1 MADLTVV
8 VVSADEQ
15 VWSGQASM
23 VVARTKVGEIGILA
37 GHQPLLGV
45 LSAGEVRIT
54 ASDGGRIVAHA
65 EEGFHLGREQHGHH
79 RGPRGR
85 PGLTITFRLSGV
97 LAAPELLK
105 DEE

>member
-1 MADLTVV
+1 MADLLVN

-15 VWSGQASM
+15 VWSGRATM

-54 ASDGGRIVAHA
+54 AADGGRIVANA
-65 EEGFHLGREQHGHH
+65 EDGFISVENDTV
-79 RGPRGR
+79 
-85 PGLTITFRLSGV
+85 TIAARAAA
-97 LAAPELLK
+97 LA
-105 DEE
+105 